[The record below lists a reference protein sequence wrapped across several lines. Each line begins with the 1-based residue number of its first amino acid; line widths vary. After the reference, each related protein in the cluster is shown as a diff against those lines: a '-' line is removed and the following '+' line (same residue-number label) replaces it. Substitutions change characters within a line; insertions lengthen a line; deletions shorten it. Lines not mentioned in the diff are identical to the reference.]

1 MCHNQGPA
9 LLPQVSGRGG
19 SGPKWCPRWPASR
32 SACCPQSWCTSPPS
46 NLSQPGGPQW
56 TQVPHLWSE
65 CSSPEYVASQ
75 TPTASSSAV
84 SPEGIETKTDGT
96 YSGNA
101 SLLTSFTSS
110 AAMEAVELDARR
122 QTVGLAADFSPSWT
136 SCACAQYP
144 FSPHMLSQCKDSTI
158 LTISSQPSRQ
168 PPNTGILPD
177 YMFLP
182 VHWATIT
189 EPAKCPFSVHW
200 FSCNSISTC
209 SLFVLFVYWFSP
221 VQHLPMEFTS
231 SLFCLFYDFSQ
242 IMFLLKSYISLFLLN
257 LIIWWHCVV
266 SKLPQG
272 SNGLGN
278 WMHYCWTVK
287 C

>member
-1 MCHNQGPA
+1 M
-9 LLPQVSGRGG
+9 LVSWICCFTDANRFFLWGEPRRHRDQNRWNLFWQCIASHFFHLVRRHG
-19 SGPKWCPRWPASR
+19 SCGVGCKKADSWFGSR
-32 SACCPQSWCTSPPS
+32 L
-46 NLSQPGGPQW
+46 LSQ
-56 TQVPHLWSE
+56 LE
-65 CSSPEYVASQ
+65 
-75 TPTASSSAV
+75 
-84 SPEGIETKTDGT
+84 
-96 YSGNA
+96 
-101 SLLTSFTSS
+101 
-110 AAMEAVELDARR
+110 
-122 QTVGLAADFSPSWT
+122 